1 MSVFWK
7 GEKLDIGEVL
17 ERMDNAEREIGFAND
32 TLDKLDVPEY
42 EYKNEYALAA
52 RIYLLSL
59 KEKEGE
65 K

>member
-17 ERMDNAEREIGFAND
+17 ERMEKSEREIDFAND
-32 TLDKLDVPEY
+32 TLDKLDVPEH
-42 EYKNEYALAA
+42 EGPKNEYSLAA

-59 KEKEGE
+59 KEK
-65 K
+65 